1 MRNKS
6 FCSSLPPRRLL
17 ATAIGLAIA
26 SISGFALA
34 AETKAALKLDSL
46 TVEAQADKEKNYSVQ
61 QIRSATKTDTP
72 LRNVPQAISVVT
84 KAQIRDQSMTSMADV
99 VRYVPGVQMAQG
111 EGHRDAPILRGN
123 TSTSD
128 FFIDGMRDDVQYL
141 RDLYNVERVE
151 VLKGPA
157 GMIFG
162 RGTSGGLINRVIK
175 QANWVDGS
183 ELGLSYGSW
192 DNRRITGDFN
202 QAVNERVALRLTT
215 LYEDSNSFRDYD
227 EVQRWGI
234 NPTASFVLNEA
245 TLAEVGY
252 EHYEDE
258 RTVDRGLPS
267 YTKPGSSH
275 GEPLKVND
283 STFFGSPD
291 DSYSTATVNALN
303 SRITHQFD
311 NGATLVNQTRYA
323 KYDKFYQNVYASS
336 AYNASTNKVSLG
348 AYNNA
353 TDRTNLFN
361 QTDLTIDGNV
371 LGFDHTTLLGVELS
385 RQDTKNFR
393 ETGYFNAAGT
403 QKNTSVTPQDSVY
416 HAPVYFRHSSTDAD
430 NKSVADTA
438 ALYLQEQLEMN
449 KQWEVLLGVRYDNF
463 QVDVDDYKGAGH
475 KQVSS
480 TDDLFSPRAGLIYKP
495 LDNLSFYTSYSL
507 SYVPRAGEQLASL
520 SASNRSLDPEEFI
533 NREVGVK
540 WDVSER
546 LAATAA
552 VYRLD
557 RSNVAV
563 ADPSDPSRSIL
574 VDGQRMTGVELG
586 LTGQLTDA
594 WQVSGGYAY
603 QDSEIRTPDFD
614 GNEIAQ
620 VPRDSFS
627 LWNRY
632 DFSPQWGAGM
642 GVIYQTDV
650 FAASDNKVQ
659 LPSFTR
665 VDAAVYYTVSP
676 QLSLQLNV
684 ENLLNEEYYA
694 SAHNNNNIT
703 PGAPLALGLSA
714 NLSF

>member
-1 MRNKS
+1 MRNKA
-6 FCSSLPPRRLL
+6 FFVSLPQRRLL
-17 ATAIGLAIA
+17 ATAISMAMV
-26 SISGFALA
+26 SSSGFVMAT
-34 AETKAALKLDSL
+34 EPKAALKLDSL
-46 TVEAQADKEKNYSVQ
+46 TVQGKAEQEKAYSVQ
-61 QIRSATKTDTP
+61 NTRTATKTDTP

-84 KAQIRDQSMTSMADV
+84 EAQIRDQAMQSMADV

-123 TSTSD
+123 ASTSD
-128 FFIDGMRDDVQYL
+128 FYIDGMRDDAQYL

-151 VLKGPA
+151 VLKGPS

-162 RGTSGGLINRVIK
+162 RGTSGGLINRVTK
-175 QANWVDGS
+175 QANWVDGN
-183 ELGLSYGSW
+183 ELGVSYGSW

-227 EVQRWGI
+227 EVQRWAL
-234 NPTASFVLNEA
+234 NPTASFALSDA
-245 TLAEVGY
+245 TLVEAGY

-267 YTKPGSSH
+267 YTKPGHSR
-275 GEPLKVND
+275 GKPLDVND

-291 DSYSTATVNALN
+291 DNYSTAKVDALSN
-303 SRITHQFD
+303 RITHQFD
-311 NGATLVNQTRYA
+311 NGVTLVNQTRWA
-323 KYDKFYQNVYASS
+323 QYDKFYKNVYPSS
-336 AYNASTNKVSLG
+336 SYNASTNKVSLA
-348 AYNNA
+348 AYNNS

-361 QTDLTIDGNV
+361 QTDLTIKGNV
-371 LGFDHTTLLGVELS
+371 LGFDHTLLVGTELS
-385 RQDTKNFR
+385 RQDTENFR

-403 QKNTSVTPQDSVY
+403 QKNATVTPQNSVY
-416 HAPVYFRHSSTDAD
+416 HAPVYFKHAKTDAD

-438 ALYLQEQLEMN
+438 ALYVQDQIELSEH
-449 KQWEVLLGVRYDNF
+449 WEALLGVRYDNF
-463 QVDVDDYKGAGH
+463 KVDVDDYKGGGH
-475 KQVSS
+475 AKVSS

-520 SASNRSLDPEEFI
+520 SASNRSLDPEEFT
-533 NREVGVK
+533 NREIGAK
-540 WDVSER
+540 WDITER
-546 LAATAA
+546 FAATVA
-552 VYRLD
+552 VYQLD
-557 RSNVAV
+557 RTNVAV
-563 ADPSDPSRSIL
+563 ADPSDPTRSVL
-574 VDGQRMTGVELG
+574 VDGQRVKGVELG

-603 QDSEIRTPDFD
+603 QNSELQTPEFD

-620 VPRDSFS
+620 VPQDSFS

-632 DFSPQWGAGM
+632 DFSPQWGAGL
-642 GVIYQTDV
+642 GVVYQTDV
-650 FAASDNKVQ
+650 FAASDNKVV

-684 ENLLNEEYYA
+684 ENLLEEEYYA

-703 PGAPLALGLSA
+703 PGAPLTLGVSA
-714 NLSF
+714 NVSF

>member
-1 MRNKS
+1 MHS
-6 FCSSLPPRRLL
+6 ESSSDLPPRRLL
-17 ATAIGLAIA
+17 ATAIGFVIA
-26 SISGFALA
+26 SASGVVLA
-34 AETKAALKLDSL
+34 AEPKAAIKLDSI
-46 TVEAQADKEKNYSVQ
+46 TVQGKADEGINYNVQ

-72 LRNVPQAISVVT
+72 LRNVPQAVSVIT
-84 KAQIRDQSMTSMADV
+84 AAQIRDQAMTGMADV

-128 FFIDGMRDDVQYL
+128 FFVDGMRDDVQYL

-215 LYEDSNSFRDYD
+215 LYGGSNSFRDYD
-227 EVQRWGI
+227 EVERWGL
-234 NPTASFVLNEA
+234 NPTASFALSEA
-245 TLAEVGY
+245 TLVEVGY
-252 EHYEDE
+252 EYYEDE

-267 YTKPGSSH
+267 YTKPGRSR
-275 GEPLKVND
+275 GEPLKVNE

-291 DSYSTATVNALN
+291 DNYSTATVNALN
-303 SRITHQFD
+303 SRISHQFA

-336 AYNASTNKVSLG
+336 AFNASTNQASLG

-361 QTDLTIDGNV
+361 QTDLTIGGNV

-393 ETGYFNAAGT
+393 ETGYFDPAGT
-403 QKNTSVTPQDSVY
+403 QRNTSVTPQDSVY
-416 HAPVYFRHSSTDAD
+416 RGPVYFRQSSSDAD

-438 ALYLQEQLEMN
+438 ALYVQEQIELS

-463 QVDVDDYKGAGH
+463 NIDLDDYKGGGH
-475 KQVSS
+475 ARLSS
-480 TDDLFSPRAGLIYKP
+480 TDDLYSPRAGLIFKA

-520 SASNRSLDPEEFI
+520 SASNRSLEPEEFV

-552 VYRLD
+552 LYRLD

-563 ADPSDPSRSIL
+563 ADPSNPSRSIL
-574 VDGQRMTGVELG
+574 VDGQRMTGLELG
-586 LTGQLTDA
+586 LSGQLTDA
-594 WQVSGGYAY
+594 WDVAGGYAY
-603 QDSEIRTPDFD
+603 QDSEIQTPGFD
-614 GNEIAQ
+614 GNEVAQ

-632 DFSPQWGAGM
+632 NFSPQWGAGL
-642 GVIYQTDV
+642 GVIYQAGV
-650 FAASDNKVQ
+650 FAASDNKVV

-665 VDAAVYYTVSP
+665 VDAAVYFTVSP

-684 ENLLNEEYYA
+684 ENLLDEAYYA

-703 PGAPLALGLSA
+703 PGAPLRLGLSA
-714 NLSF
+714 NVAF